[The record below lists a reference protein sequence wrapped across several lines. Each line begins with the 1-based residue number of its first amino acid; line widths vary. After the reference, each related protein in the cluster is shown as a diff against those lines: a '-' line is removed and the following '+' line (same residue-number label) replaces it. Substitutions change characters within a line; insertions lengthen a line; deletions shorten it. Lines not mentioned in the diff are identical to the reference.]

1 MNLKTLAL
9 LIWVTLVPLVVLAFQ
24 QDTAKTRAYI
34 IGVVHE
40 HKKYRNAD
48 SLLIILNNIKPD
60 LILVEMDTLTWMF
73 NSDYSLYK
81 PKGWE
86 NEKRKLRFK
95 KSVSPEDKATYLYAR
110 KNPSVHVYP
119 FDMTIP
125 NRKEYQEFLSAEK
138 WHQALKKAYKTGT
151 LQNELDSAYH
161 SYLNYFEQY
170 NILSKLTYS
179 QLNRPSLVDSFRN
192 IMRTEDSLSHLLL
205 ENVDVSPSFKEWYK
219 RMATMDRE
227 RDGIMVKNIIQFIH
241 STKARKVVILTGL
254 LHKPFLIDGLGA
266 LTVRDQ
272 LELEE
277 YFDL

>member
-81 PKGWE
+81 HKGWE

-95 KSVSPEDKATYLYAR
+95 K
-110 KNPSVHVYP
+110 VYP
-119 FDMTIP
+119 
-125 NRKEYQEFLSAEK
+125 RKTKPHTSMPEK
-138 WHQALKKAYKTGT
+138 T
-151 LQNELDSAYH
+151 LQCMYTH
-161 SYLNYFEQY
+161 
-170 NILSKLTYS
+170 LT
-179 QLNRPSLVDSFRN
+179 
-192 IMRTEDSLSHLLL
+192 
-205 ENVDVSPSFKEWYK
+205 
-219 RMATMDRE
+219 
-227 RDGIMVKNIIQFIH
+227 
-241 STKARKVVILTGL
+241 
-254 LHKPFLIDGLGA
+254 
-266 LTVRDQ
+266 
-272 LELEE
+272 
-277 YFDL
+277 